1 MLGILLQI
9 LAVFGVTALARRR
22 GGSAI
27 ILGIVAGAGVVLF
40 NFILR
45 ESIVGSELVNRVMLP
60 NVAVFV
66 PGVAAWVWLGLVTL
80 VVRFGVGSGVPQPA
94 GMWTCSNCKTL
105 NNQSSIYCDACH
117 TAWAAPPVD

>member
-1 MLGILLQI
+1 MLGILVLI
-9 LAVFGVTALARRR
+9 IAVTGIAALARRR

-27 ILGIVAGAGVVLF
+27 IWGIVAAAGAVLF

-45 ESIVGSELVNRVMLP
+45 TAIVGSDLVNQVMLP

-66 PGVAAWVWLGLVTL
+66 PGIAAWGWIGVVAL

-117 TAWAAPPVD
+117 TAWAASSVD